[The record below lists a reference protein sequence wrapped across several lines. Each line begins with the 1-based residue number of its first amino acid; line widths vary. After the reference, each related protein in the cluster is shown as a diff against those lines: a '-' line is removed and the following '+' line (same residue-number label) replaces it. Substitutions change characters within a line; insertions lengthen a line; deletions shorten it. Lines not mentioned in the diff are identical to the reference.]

1 MVWCNRSSSGWS
13 ALAEE
18 ACVYTYIYTI
28 LSFIEKLGIY
38 HESRPLTPEL
48 EISDRTYTRYCHT
61 YVDSLT
67 SFVLIIS
74 KAWIT
79 SLFLG
84 RCETQCKWQERRSSP
99 ARDPAEAEM
108 KKATS
113 KQENM
118 TRPFTITD
126 TWANAYH
133 PYTSWSNNVN
143 YDTNTHFVRTFIHSF
158 VPSFVPTFVLT
169 VTKIRLKY
177 VNVNIEPYLNTRL
190 YE

>member
-1 MVWCNRSSSGWS
+1 MHTLGEITRAKRNLRQLFLHPR
-13 ALAEE
+13 AANNEE
-18 ACVYTYIYTI
+18 
-28 LSFIEKLGIY
+28 
-38 HESRPLTPEL
+38 P
-48 EISDRTYTRYCHT
+48 DN
-61 YVDSLT
+61 
-67 SFVLIIS
+67 

-143 YDTNTHFVRTFIHSF
+143 YDTNTYLRSYLHSFIRTIVRPHVRTYRNKNTFKICKCKYPTLFKYAFIWVNIVWQLYGTLTQDSRAKKSKMSTMYETDR
-158 VPSFVPTFVLT
+158 PSFL
-169 VTKIRLKY
+169 I
-177 VNVNIEPYLNTRL
+177 
-190 YE
+190 